1 MDLHEYQAKRLL
13 EDNSIR
19 VPEGDVADSPER
31 AEQVANQIPSES
43 WMVKAQILSG
53 GRGQGHFKGDEMKS
67 GVRPAATPEHVSTH
81 ARSML
86 GRSLITAQT
95 GQDGLPVREVYIEQA
110 MAPSQELSLSL
121 VLDEANKTLM
131 LLLSAHGGVA
141 MEEMAKKQPLSV
153 TKLPVSIL
161 HGVDQ
166 QLLADTIDGYQL
178 GEKASTSF
186 KTLIGQAID
195 LVKNNDLT
203 LLEIN
208 PVGIVNDECIAL
220 DAKITVD
227 DNSLFRQAEIRA
239 IDEQSDRVSSRR
251 RASKD
256 GFNFIQ
262 MNGDIACM
270 TVGAGLSM
278 ATLDSLVQFSGNPA
292 NFLDLPP
299 DSKVNRVTSA
309 LELLLS
315 NPQIKCL
322 LINVFGG
329 GIMRCDTVSDAIQ
342 VVNRLNPI
350 KVPMVV
356 RLAGTNAKLANRRL
370 KESVPGIVLAS
381 NLSEAAKLAAH
392 LAATPQDLPSV
403 SESDEGWLKKIIHKV
418 SH

>member
-13 EDNSIR
+13 KDNSIR

-131 LLLSAHGGVA
+131 LLLSEHGGVA

-370 KESVPGIVLAS
+370 KEGVPGIVLAS

-392 LAATPQDLPSV
+392 LAATPQDLSSA

>member
-13 EDNSIR
+13 KDSSIR
-19 VPEGDVADSPER
+19 VPDGDVADSPER

-67 GVRPAATPEHVSTH
+67 GIRPAATPEHVSTH

-95 GQDGLPVREVYIEQA
+95 GQDGLPVRKVYIEQA

-153 TKLPVSIL
+153 AKLPVSIL

-166 QLLADTIDGYQL
+166 RLLADTIDGYQL
-178 GEKASTSF
+178 GEKASSSF
-186 KTLIGQAID
+186 KTLIGQAIE

-239 IDEQSDRVSSRR
+239 IDEQSDRVGSRR

-262 MNGDIACM
+262 MKGDIACM

-315 NPQIKCL
+315 NPRIKCL

-370 KESVPGIVLAS
+370 KEGVPGIVLAS

-392 LAATPQDLPSV
+392 LAATPQDLPSA
-403 SESDEGWLKKIIHKV
+403 SESEDGWLKKIIHKV

>member
-13 EDNSIR
+13 KQQGIR
-19 VPEGDVADSPER
+19 VPEGEVADTPDQ
-31 AEQVANQIPSES
+31 AEEIAKNLGGES

-67 GVRPAATPEHVSTH
+67 GVRLAASPEHVSSH

-86 GRSLITAQT
+86 GRKLITAQT
-95 GQDGLPVREVYIEQA
+95 GPDGLLVNQVYIERA
-110 MAPSQELSLSL
+110 LDPSKELSVSL
-121 VLDEANKTLM
+121 VVDESNKTLV
-131 LLLSAHGGVA
+131 LLLSPHGGMD
-141 MEEMAKKQPLSV
+141 METMAEKHPDALTRLRVSV
-153 TKLPVSIL
+153 LN
-161 HGVDQ
+161 GVDRQ
-166 QLLADTIDGYQL
+166 RLDDAVESYQL
-178 GEKASTSF
+178 GKEATDSF
-186 KTLIGQAID
+186 KNLVEQAIEA
-195 LVKNNDLT
+195 VKQKDLT

-208 PVGIVNDECIAL
+208 PVGIVDNQCIAL
-220 DAKITVD
+220 DAKIIAD
-227 DNSLFRQAEIRA
+227 DNSLFRQPQIRE
-239 IDEQSDRVSSRR
+239 IDEQIERDDLRR

-262 MNGDIACM
+262 LKGDIACM

-278 ATLDSLVQFSGNPA
+278 ATLDSLIHFSGRPA

-315 NPQIKCL
+315 NPNVNCL

-342 VVNRLNPI
+342 VVNRVNPI
-350 KVPMVV
+350 KVPVVV

-370 KESVPGIVLAS
+370 KESMPDIVLAS
-381 NLSEAAKLAAH
+381 NLAEAAQLAVN
-392 LAATPQDLPSV
+392 LAQKPVATGDSA
-403 SESDEGWLKKIIHKV
+403 EKRDGWLKKVINRV